1 MAKPKKLEL
10 ANIGGGE
17 LAEIVERELSKICE
31 NIADPNVKAEGKRE
45 LTIKVAFRPDKKRQT
60 AEVAYSVKNNMPG
73 PDTSK
78 TTAFIAMDG
87 GELGLYGMDLN
98 QQELFSD
105 TEPLTSEIRPVSQ
118 LPRVAHDEQKPKV
131 AAPNTN

>member
-10 ANIGGGE
+10 SNIGGGE
-17 LAEIVERELSKICE
+17 LAEIVDRELAKICE
-31 NIADPNVKAEGKRE
+31 NIADPNVKAEAKRE

-98 QQELFSD
+98 QQELFS
-105 TEPLTSEIRPVSQ
+105 EQEQLTTEIRPVGD
-118 LPRVAHDEQKPKV
+118 LPRVAHEQQRPKV
-131 AAPNTN
+131 ASPNTN